1 MDKRSV
7 LTYIA
12 VLLLTGCAAS
22 RQQPPAESRGT
33 PESMKPA
40 TGSAVPATTS
50 TPTSLLPGASENLL
64 QDAAAARGEGD
75 LLRAEGLLQRA
86 QRIDAR
92 NPAVYLELSRLYL
105 AQGNDDQAR
114 NMAERGLLYCSRD
127 TCDAL
132 RALSQ

>member
-7 LTYIA
+7 LMYIA
-12 VLLLTGCAAS
+12 VLLLAGCAAS
-22 RQQPPAESRGT
+22 KQQPPAESSGT
-33 PESMKPA
+33 PDSSEPV
-40 TGSAVPATTS
+40 TGSVVPPAPS
-50 TPTSLLPGASENLL
+50 SPTSLLPGASENLL
-64 QDAAAARGEGD
+64 VGAAQARGEGD
-75 LLRAEGLLQRA
+75 FERAEGLLQRA

-114 NMAERGLLYCSRD
+114 SMAERGLLYCSRD
-127 TCDAL
+127 SCEAL